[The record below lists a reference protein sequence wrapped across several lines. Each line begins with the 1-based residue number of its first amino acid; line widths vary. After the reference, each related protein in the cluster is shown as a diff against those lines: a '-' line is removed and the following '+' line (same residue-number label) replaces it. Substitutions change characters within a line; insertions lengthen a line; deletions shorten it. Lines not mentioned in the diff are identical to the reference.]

1 MLTLF
6 SQHLRLFLHLRS
18 FLGCLQNSDI
28 KLINDD
34 KMVTDDK
41 TLAKTFNEHYVN
53 TVERSSGS
61 KLEKMEYEN
70 SLHTSRNILRSN
82 YRSLQE
88 SS

>member
-1 MLTLF
+1 
-6 SQHLRLFLHLRS
+6 
-18 FLGCLQNSDI
+18 
-28 KLINDD
+28 
-34 KMVTDDK
+34 MVTDDK
-41 TLAKTFNEHYVN
+41 ALTKTFNEHYVN

-70 SLHTSRNILRSN
+70 SLNTSRNILRSN